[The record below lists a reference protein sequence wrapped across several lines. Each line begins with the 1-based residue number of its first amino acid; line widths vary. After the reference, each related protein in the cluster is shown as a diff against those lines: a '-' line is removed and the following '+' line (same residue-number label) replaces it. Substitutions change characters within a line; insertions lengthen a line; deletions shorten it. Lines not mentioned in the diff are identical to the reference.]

1 MTTRPVQVP
10 AYPADVLERAG
21 RIRLFGFDVDGTLT
35 DGRLLYGT
43 DGHEAKAFHVQD
55 GMGFTLLRHAGIV
68 LALVTARISPVV
80 ERRGRELQI
89 QHIHTGERSKLACM
103 RGIAAGMG
111 IGMDETAF
119 MGDDLP
125 DLATLRAVGLAIA
138 PANAHHW
145 VLPAAHWVAPRR
157 GGEGAA
163 RDACDLLL
171 HAQGRIDALL
181 EHGEH
186 P

>member
-1 MTTRPVQVP
+1 MTMPT
-10 AYPADVLERAG
+10 YPAEVLERAAK
-21 RIRLFGFDVDGTLT
+21 IKLIGFDVDGTLT
-35 DGRLLYGT
+35 DARLDYGT
-43 DGHEAKAFHVQD
+43 DGNEAKGFHVQD

-68 LALVTARISPVV
+68 IALVTARISPVV
-80 ERRGRELQI
+80 ERRGRELQVP
-89 QHIHTGERSKLACM
+89 HVHTGERSKLACM
-103 RGIAAGMG
+103 QRIAGELG
-111 IGMDETAF
+111 IGMDEVAF

-125 DLATLRAVGLAIA
+125 DLATLRGVGLAIA

-145 VLPAAHWVAPRR
+145 VLPAVHWVTPRN

-171 HAQGRIDALL
+171 QAQGRVEAILA
-181 EHGEH
+181 HGEH